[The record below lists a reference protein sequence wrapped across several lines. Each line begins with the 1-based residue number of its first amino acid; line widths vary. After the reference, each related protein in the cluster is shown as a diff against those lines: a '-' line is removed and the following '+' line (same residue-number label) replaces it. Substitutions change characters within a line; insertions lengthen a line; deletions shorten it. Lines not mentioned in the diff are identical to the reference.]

1 MKLREGK
8 MFKGNHNDS
17 PKTTRP
23 ENKPSTQGINKNMK
37 TFICFYHQEYIMNH
51 CVKIQ
56 ALDYDDAETKFR
68 KYLENEISYINDECL
83 LIENESKIIIIK

>member
-1 MKLREGK
+1 M
-8 MFKGNHNDS
+8 
-17 PKTTRP
+17 
-23 ENKPSTQGINKNMK
+23 I
-37 TFICFYHQEYIMNH
+37 TFICFYYQEYIINH

-83 LIENESKIIIIK
+83 LIQDESEIIIIK

>member
-1 MKLREGK
+1 MKLRESK
-8 MFKGNHNDS
+8 MFKGGYND
-17 PKTTRP
+17 PPRITKP
-23 ENKPSTQGINKNMK
+23 EKPLPQGIKTNMK

>member
-8 MFKGNHNDS
+8 MSKGGHNDL
-17 PKTTRP
+17 PTINRP
-23 ENKPSTQGINKNMK
+23 EKPLPQGIKSNMIN
-37 TFICFYHQEYIMNH
+37 FICFYHQEYIMNH

-83 LIENESKIIIIK
+83 LIEDIDGIVMI